1 MDWEQKKSSSSKENA
16 SAISRRRKQWLLRKQ
31 KQEMPTGEHW
41 NLRKG
46 MVGRGRWNGWQGR
59 SGGCAVRPQIK
70 YKDREDRGEE
80 GRHSSFKTGLWQ
92 LLGGGLGEEDRK
104 LR

>member
-1 MDWEQKKSSSSKENA
+1 M
-16 SAISRRRKQWLLRKQ
+16 RKQ

-80 GRHSSFKTGLWQ
+80 GKNSSVKTGQ
-92 LLGGGLGEEDRK
+92 RQINREDVEEGDREK
-104 LR
+104 QWKKQQRKESIK